1 MRRRHRNPS
10 RWRRPMITGHRPQ
23 NRLAIPNP
31 TQMRQRDMTSSI
43 NEDRARVA
51 GVVGRTADIATC
63 KHQRSA

>member
-1 MRRRHRNPS
+1 
-10 RWRRPMITGHRPQ
+10 MITGHRPQ

-43 NEDRARVA
+43 NENRARVA